1 MPHLGLCTRHLVF
14 VLFRTLVVRGAV
26 AVVAFVVVV
35 FVVVVLAIIA
45 VVFALLTEPAITRH
59 YRSWVLEAGRR
70 VMICF

>member
-1 MPHLGLCTRHLVF
+1 M
-14 VLFRTLVVRGAV
+14 RGAV

-45 VVFALLTEPAITRH
+45 VVLALLTEPAITRH